1 MQPSFS
7 WMRREGKAAVNSYK
21 KRSEN
26 RHNNA
31 SLMRL
36 RERAWRKVGNFKQA
50 ENLNIHRM
58 TQKVK
63 RMLKEIENYH
73 RRLYRV
79 VEHPNGSISL
89 VKRN

>member
-1 MQPSFS
+1 MKK
-7 WMRREGKAAVNSYK
+7 EGKAAVNSYK
-21 KRSEN
+21 KRTEN
-26 RHNNA
+26 SADPQTNA

-36 RERAWRKVGNFKQA
+36 RERAWRKVAAFKQA

-79 VEHPNGSISL
+79 VEHPNGSLSV
-89 VKRN
+89 VKR